1 MPFPYEQYETL
12 AEPLTVYYP
21 TGQDT
26 LARWIFQSINK
37 ASQLLSQLLDQAMP
51 EMEIIL
57 VAPTDWDVTPREDPE
72 EPNTELPYWTNATQ
86 PPSIVIP
93 SQFETIIGTPS
104 QEKQAFLFYA
114 ALAQAFLEDDPRPWP
129 SESPLWADEWQL
141 QFAALWLTQQ
151 VHGQSGIVMKD
162 LHAQYAEIFEPELDG
177 KTPVTI
183 RGFDW
188 YEDTSPEDYLVF
200 NLLLEQ
206 FSADLLANF
215 SPEILPRFL
224 DLYRKDF
231 TVLLSDDATTLL
243 ASVLGPGGAEWL
255 EELVYF

>member
-1 MPFPYEQYETL
+1 MPFPYEQYEAL

-37 ASQLLSQLLDQAMP
+37 AGQLLSQLLNQAMP
-51 EMEIIL
+51 EIEIIL
-57 VAPTDWDVTPREDPE
+57 VAPTDWDAAPREDPE

-93 SQFETIIGTPS
+93 LQFETIIGTPS

-114 ALAQAFLEDDPRPWP
+114 ALTQAFLEDDPRPWP
-129 SESPLWADEWQL
+129 GESPLWADEWQL

-151 VHGQSGIVMKD
+151 VHGQSGIVMND
-162 LHAQYAEIFEPELDG
+162 LHARYAEIFEPEPDG